1 MRVIPAIDIID
12 GKCVRLTNG
21 DYSKKKV
28 YNENPIE
35 VAKAFED
42 HGFKFLH
49 LVDLDGAKSNHIV
62 NHKVLEVIAT
72 KTNLNIDFGGGLKS
86 NKDLAIAFECGA
98 KKITGGLQATA
109 APELVLKNFPN
120 INYLITGESEIILS
134 EIADLIDKKKMYHPQ
149 KLNFL
154 KISSIFQY
162 I

>member
-98 KKITGGLQATA
+98 KKIT
-109 APELVLKNFPN
+109 
-120 INYLITGESEIILS
+120 
-134 EIADLIDKKKMYHPQ
+134 
-149 KLNFL
+149 
-154 KISSIFQY
+154 
-162 I
+162 